1 MRWGANAKFKESDPV
16 FVDTSYLVGLADRK
30 DQWHED
36 ARRIAKRV
44 PKHPRLTNLV
54 VVEAVTIV
62 GNRSGGKPAR
72 TLYDYFVDECD
83 VIFVNR
89 ALLDSAIVQHTR
101 FDGALS
107 LADCATVAAMT
118 AASETDLVSFD
129 SDFDKVA
136 GVNRLY

>member
-1 MRWGANAKFKESDPV
+1 MRFGANAKFKESNPM

-30 DQWHED
+30 DQRHED

-44 PKHPRLTNLV
+44 RKHPRLTNLV
-54 VVEAVTIV
+54 VVEAFTIV
-62 GNRSGGKPAR
+62 RNRSGGKPAR

-89 ALLDSAIVQHTR
+89 ALLDSAIVQHAR

-118 AASETDLVSFD
+118 AASETDLVSVD
-129 SDFDKVA
+129 SDFDRVA
-136 GVNRLY
+136 GLSRLY